1 MKTITRHLLQLDGS
15 GLEITVRMNSD
26 LTIDEVVSFVAVRDN
41 MRIDIT
47 HIMAEHFDGVNCL
60 NDADFAELYE
70 SDPA

>member
-15 GLEITVRMNSD
+15 GLEITVRMGAD
-26 LTIDEVVSFVAVRDN
+26 LTIDEVVSFVATRGD

-60 NDADFAELYE
+60 RDEEFAELYE